1 MFRIWNF
8 ITKKI
13 IMLEIHRY
21 DLKTGIDKYKIFSDD
36 IDDEDTKRTI
46 SNLNKYIS
54 DAYYYGVRV
63 LC

>member
-1 MFRIWNF
+1 
-8 ITKKI
+8 
-13 IMLEIHRY
+13 MLEIHRY